1 MLRWRLRAEVKTL
14 SSSIGSMVLASLRT
28 SPKGQAPWSKSERSR
43 RLRRNLWFEI
53 RSSLTTQF
61 YSNLWSLTNGESS
74 ILAPRSGNW
83 GGYAPDRVV
92 AATRTT
98 QFFTEQARITAAQIF
113 TPSIGRQSL
122 PLLLRKDSYYVRLP
136 LRVDQGN

>member
-1 MLRWRLRAEVKTL
+1 MANLRFLPHVAG
-14 SSSIGSMVLASLRT
+14 IG
-28 SPKGQAPWSKSERSR
+28 G
-43 RLRRNLWFEI
+43 
-53 RSSLTTQF
+53 
-61 YSNLWSLTNGESS
+61 
-74 ILAPRSGNW
+74 
-83 GGYAPDRVV
+83 
-92 AATRTT
+92 ATRTT